1 MKKINLIIL
10 LFFILFLSGC
20 RLFDFYDENYE
31 GFYTTKIPTNSTLR
45 GTIKIPNEWEFI
57 IDDGIITLINKDT
70 KEVIAEQIVQGYV
83 SSIYKNNDWLYI
95 GNDLSFNNKYEVEY
109 AIKVNENYDRVK
121 IYSNSIEKY
130 IFSDDKELFCVLKI
144 NAYINRE
151 KGDYILLLRLYD
163 EQYEDVIE
171 KIINSYCFGGT
182 LGYENDVIYD

>member
-1 MKKINLIIL
+1 M
-10 LFFILFLSGC
+10 GV
-20 RLFDFYDENYE
+20 
-31 GFYTTKIPTNSTLR
+31 
-45 GTIKIPNEWEFI
+45 I